1 AHGCGGEEVQ
11 LVLVPRRDAEYERL
25 ELRADPKSG
34 AVRETAVVDLLGNRT
49 TIALSDLKSNKNP
62 DPALFRFAPPAGTP
76 VTSAHPA
83 PRGRRPPRTSSRFSK
98 RGTPLP
104 NPAGRGAG
112 RCGVDIERWRSDAR
126 VKIAP
131 LARAALQLRLAG
143 GTQPPR
149 TLLGGDGPRGT
160 AESSGQRP
168 QCGDQEGR
176 KPAQAGE
183 APDPDGIPGSGTPAL
198 RARIQLDTQRCSD
211 MLTAPETFEI
221 SRGFESSA
229 RCVGRGRP
237 ASRVV
242 ADSEFR
248 APAPAPGPDGVRVGD
263 PLYLHMSAATRN
275 ALATEWQRTDECL
288 MGGAVSK
295 ATRACNSHMQ
305 RSERRWIPLGRTQIG
320 GGTSLAAHTERMV
333 PRRRVEPLSEE
344 RVR

>member
-1 AHGCGGEEVQ
+1 MKPH
-11 LVLVPRRDAEYERL
+11 PRA
-25 ELRADPKSG
+25 
-34 AVRETAVVDLLGNRT
+34 
-49 TIALSDLKSNKNP
+49 
-62 DPALFRFAPPAGTP
+62 
-76 VTSAHPA
+76 
-83 PRGRRPPRTSSRFSK
+83 SSRFSK

-126 VKIAP
+126 VKIAA
-131 LARAALQLRLAG
+131 LGRAALQLRLAG

-149 TLLGGDGPRGT
+149 SPSRRRPAPAGPPGRPVGDHNAATRGD
-160 AESSGQRP
+160 ENRH
-168 QCGDQEGR
+168 
-176 KPAQAGE
+176 KPAGRRIRTAS
-183 APDPDGIPGSGTPAL
+183 PGSGTPAL
-198 RARIQLDTQRCSD
+198 RARIQLDTPRCSD
-211 MLTAPETFEI
+211 MLTTPETFEI

-242 ADSEFR
+242 GDSEFR
-248 APAPAPGPDGVRVGD
+248 APDPASGPDGIRVGD

-295 ATRACNSHMQ
+295 ATRACNSHVQ